1 MAESASSASL
11 AAAGES
17 WLALLVSVE
26 SACATAAV
34 ALEVSGIDVSASSA
48 AKAVLLT
55 DEEPVAFAAPT
66 KDAAEP
72 PARMLTRPPICA
84 MTAPRAAVAA
94 ARTSVALPP
103 VELPPPP
110 PPAAV
115 AFASR
120 KLEMLLAVA
129 SAPSAPAGLVTL
141 LSASI
146 TPATLAA
153 EIALQLA
160 ALVLPGGETVPAGH
174 GAGGAPKAQKKDW
187 AQAVQF
193 AALVEPSGEE
203 RPAGHGP
210 QMTSADA
217 VPAAEGA

>member
-1 MAESASSASL
+1 
-11 AAAGES
+11 
-17 WLALLVSVE
+17 VSVE
-26 SACATAAV
+26 SASATAVV
-34 ALEVSGIDVSASSA
+34 ALEVKGIDVSASRA
-48 AKAVLLT
+48 AKAELLA
-55 DEEPVAFAAPT
+55 DKEPVAFAAPA
-66 KDAAEP
+66 KDEAEP
-72 PARMLTRPPICA
+72 PARMLMRPPICA

-94 ARTSVALPP
+94 ASTSVAF
-103 VELPPPP
+103 VELLPPP

-174 GAGGAPKAQKKDW
+174 GAGSAPKAQKKDW

-210 QMTSADA
+210 QMTSDNA